1 MDFEHICGIFFLLK
15 THTLLQYVQHS
26 GHKESRSAS
35 LSFKENLGQNGIKGY
50 IYISVLCRADV
61 SSLREKYKHDSPY
74 ARERQLA
81 VFRRLLAE
89 RQGSLSPSRSRTLN
103 IRNVNSVHFGSK
115 KKKNNFAFSWHFQIY
130 LMIKT
135 NFF

>member
-1 MDFEHICGIFFLLK
+1 MDFEHICSIFFLLK
-15 THTLLQYVQHS
+15 THTLLQYVKHS

-61 SSLREKYKHDSPY
+61 SSLREKYKQDSPF

-115 KKKNNFAFSWHFQIY
+115 KKN
-130 LMIKT
+130 
-135 NFF
+135 

>member
-1 MDFEHICGIFFLLK
+1 M
-15 THTLLQYVQHS
+15 V
-26 GHKESRSAS
+26 SRD
-35 LSFKENLGQNGIKGY
+35 

-61 SSLREKYKHDSPY
+61 SSLREKYKQDTPY

-115 KKKNNFAFSWHFQIY
+115 KKKTTLLFLGTFKFIWWLKRFFFKINTTVQSLDFVVAQFSWTSWVPFIY
-130 LMIKT
+130 ELASSKY
-135 NFF
+135 

>member
-1 MDFEHICGIFFLLK
+1 MDYEHICGNFFLLK
-15 THTLLQYVQHS
+15 THTLLQYVKHS

-89 RQGSLSPSRSRTLN
+89 QQESLSPSRSRTLN
-103 IRNVNSVHFGSK
+103 LRNVNSVYFGSK
-115 KKKNNFAFSWHFQIY
+115 KKN
-130 LMIKT
+130 
-135 NFF
+135 

>member
-1 MDFEHICGIFFLLK
+1 MLPFFF
-15 THTLLQYVQHS
+15 
-26 GHKESRSAS
+26 
-35 LSFKENLGQNGIKGY
+35 FKENLGQNGIKGY

-89 RQGSLSPSRSRTLN
+89 QQESLSPSRSRTLN
-103 IRNVNSVHFGSK
+103 LQNVNSVYFGSK
-115 KKKNNFAFSWHFQIY
+115 KKN
-130 LMIKT
+130 
-135 NFF
+135 

>member
-1 MDFEHICGIFFLLK
+1 MMPSSVNGFRTHLRFFFLLK
-15 THTLLQYVQHS
+15 THTLLQYGKHS

-35 LSFKENLGQNGIKGY
+35 FSFKENLGQNGIKGY

-61 SSLREKYKHDSPY
+61 SSLREKYKQDSPF
-74 ARERQLA
+74 ARKRQLA

-115 KKKNNFAFSWHFQIY
+115 KKKLTLLFLSTFKFI
-130 LMIKT
+130 
-135 NFF
+135 

>member
-1 MDFEHICGIFFLLK
+1 M
-15 THTLLQYVQHS
+15 V
-26 GHKESRSAS
+26 SRD
-35 LSFKENLGQNGIKGY
+35 

-61 SSLREKYKHDSPY
+61 SSLREKYKQDSPF
-74 ARERQLA
+74 ARKRQLA

-115 KKKNNFAFSWHFQIY
+115 KKKLTLLFLGTFKFIWWLKRFFFKINTTVQSLDFVVAQFSWTSWVPFIY
-130 LMIKT
+130 ELASSKY
-135 NFF
+135 